1 MDTVY
6 ILQIVTICLTALS
19 LLVNVVVT
27 LRTSKQENYNN
38 IITTSRLNFMNQ
50 NRNNATQFVAEAKSI
65 VLMLKCK
72 KNDIDLK
79 PLYYSF
85 SQISIALKSYNSI
98 DKEILDAGN
107 NVVSLVEQSISKG
120 SLDEALLTKIN
131 EFSRLINIY
140 DDADWK
146 FIKQQYNSSN
156 KKSEEFDK
164 ICDDVITKYR
174 Q

>member
-6 ILQIVTICLTALS
+6 VLQIITICITALS
-19 LLVNVVVT
+19 LFINVFVT

-50 NRNNATQFVAEAKSI
+50 NRNNAAQFIAEAKN
-65 VLMLKCK
+65 VAMMLKCK
-72 KNDIDLK
+72 KKDIDLK

-85 SQISIALKSYNSI
+85 SQISIALKSYNFI

-107 NVVSLVEQSISKG
+107 NVLGLAEKSIFNG
-120 SLDEALLTKIN
+120 SLDETLLTKIN
-131 EFSRLINIY
+131 EFSHLINIY

-164 ICDDVITKYR
+164 ICDDITKRYN
-174 Q
+174 

>member
-6 ILQIVTICLTALS
+6 ILQVVTICLTALS

-50 NRNNATQFVAEAKSI
+50 NRNNAAQFVSEAKSI
-65 VLMLKCK
+65 ALMLKCK
-72 KNDIDLK
+72 KKDIDLK
-79 PLYYSF
+79 PLYYAF
-85 SQISIALKSYNSI
+85 TQISIALKSYNSI
-98 DKEILDAGN
+98 DKDILDAGN
-107 NVVSLVEQSISKG
+107 NVVTLIEQSISNG
-120 SLDEALLTKIN
+120 SLDETLSAQIE

-164 ICDDVITKYR
+164 ICDNVITKYR
-174 Q
+174 

>member
-50 NRNNATQFVAEAKSI
+50 NRNNAAQFVAEAKSI
-65 VLMLKCK
+65 VLMLKSK
-72 KNDIDLK
+72 KRDIDLK

-85 SQISIALKSYNSI
+85 SQIEIALKSYNSI
-98 DKEILDAGN
+98 DKEILDAGS
-107 NVVSLVEQSISKG
+107 NVVALVEQSISKG
-120 SLDEALLTKIN
+120 SLHEALPTQID
-131 EFSRLINIY
+131 EFSHLINIY

-164 ICDDVITKYR
+164 ICDDVIAKYKG
-174 Q
+174 